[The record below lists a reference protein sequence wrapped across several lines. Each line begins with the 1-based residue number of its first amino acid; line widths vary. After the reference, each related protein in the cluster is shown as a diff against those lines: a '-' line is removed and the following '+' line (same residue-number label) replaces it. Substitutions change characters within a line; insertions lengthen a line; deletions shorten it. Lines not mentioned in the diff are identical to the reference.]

1 MNDPKASGTRD
12 ARRNQRGVALL
23 LVLWIFMIL
32 GVLALDFAKYMRDDA
47 MAAVNFAD
55 ETRGYYVALAGMN
68 RAILD
73 AERQMEDSP
82 AATARQDTN
91 RQNTN
96 APDIDEDEEFE
107 QLVPPDGQWVEGD
120 FAGGKWSV
128 RMTDEGGRISINRTS
143 DNPVL
148 LKRVVSNLMM
158 GGDPTAGVDRRT
170 SNAIDTVVDSILD
183 WRDPG
188 DEKRAHGAESDYYM
202 KRRPPYTAKNGF
214 FDSPEE
220 LLLVRGVTSEL
231 FYGHDGVPGLRDVI
245 TTYGKSRRLNIRY
258 ASPAVLQVVLG
269 TDPETASDLIEQR
282 DSGTPIVDQIRG
294 MLNAIDPALA
304 ETVGDFPPRVVTVEA
319 RGDLMDK
326 RNQSR
331 VAAVADLSAESSQ
344 GIRILRWLDRA
355 PWAGPLPSTG
365 ERPEG
370 SEDADS

>member
-1 MNDPKASGTRD
+1 
-12 ARRNQRGVALL
+12 
-23 LVLWIFMIL
+23 MIL
-32 GVLALDFAKYMRDDA
+32 GVLALDFARYMRDDA
-47 MAAVNFAD
+47 MAAINFAD

-82 AATARQDTN
+82 AGTPRAG
-91 RQNTN
+91 TN
-96 APDIDEDEEFE
+96 APDIDDDEDLE
-107 QLVPPDGQWVEGD
+107 QLVPPDGQWHEGD
-120 FAGGKWSV
+120 FAGGRWSV
-128 RMTDEGGRISINRTS
+128 RMTDEGGRININRTS
-143 DNPVL
+143 DNPAL
-148 LKRVVSNLMM
+148 LKRVIGNLMM

-170 SNAIDTVVDSILD
+170 SNTIDTVVDSILD

-231 FYGHDGVPGLRDVI
+231 FYGHDGVPGLRDVV
-245 TTYGKSRRLNIRY
+245 TTYGKSRRLNIGTTS
-258 ASPAVLQVVLG
+258 AAVLQVLLG
-269 TDPETASDLIEQR
+269 TDTATAEDLIAQR
-282 DSGTPIVDQIRG
+282 DGGTDITDQVQG
-294 MLNAIDPALA
+294 MLIAAGDA
-304 ETVGDFPPRVVTVEA
+304 EAARQVAKFSPRVVTVEA

-355 PWAGPLPSTG
+355 PWVGPLPSTG

-370 SEDADS
+370 EDS